1 MSSILASDSIQHFRM
16 NPTLRKAHDNPHM
29 QFALFSCAWTAG
41 STDGP
46 LGSCSWFLPSLC
58 CTPFL
63 CNRFH
68 ATLNQFM
75 SPWSSFTISCAHL
88 IPHFSTLSAILSKSA
103 LNFSVMRFFIFQ
115 VLQPWLE
122 KWAPSIWGS
131 PNTLQRPYRFGLC
144 IWPGSLRTL
153 LRLVWLRLFRLSA
166 GLFVHNHYTHQGYD
180 KMKNTRRG
188 FCISWHR
195 TC

>member
-1 MSSILASDSIQHFRM
+1 MFSILASGLIQHFRM

-46 LGSCSWFLPSLC
+46 LGSCSLFLPSLC

-68 ATLNQFM
+68 ATLHQFM
-75 SPWSSFTISCAHL
+75 SPWSSFTIFYAHL
-88 IPHFSTLSAILSKSA
+88 IPHFSTPSAPLSKSA
-103 LNFSVMRFFIFQ
+103 LNFSVMSFFIFQ
-115 VLQPWLE
+115 VLQPLLG
-122 KWAPSIWGS
+122 KWAPSILGS
-131 PNTLQRPYRFGLC
+131 PNNLQMPYRFGLC
-144 IWPGSLRTL
+144 IWPGSSRTL
-153 LRLVWLRLFRLSA
+153 LHLVWLRLFRLSS
-166 GLFVHNHYTHQGYD
+166 GLFVRNHYTRRGYD